1 LLAVK
6 ILAGLLALA
15 LGLYLGGA
23 GRYRPDHEEIDK
35 ALQSEGTS
43 KRTKRHFTLL
53 GGWLRQMEE
62 RGSHFHL
69 RTRGAPNRRF
79 NLYSPDSKRKKG

>member
-1 LLAVK
+1 VLFLK
-6 ILAGLLALA
+6 IFGALLALG

-35 ALQSEGTS
+35 ALSSNSPS
-43 KRTKRHFTLL
+43 KKTKRHFTLL

-62 RGSHFHL
+62 RGSHFHR
-69 RTRGAPNRRF
+69 RTRGAPGRRF
-79 NLYSPDSKRKKG
+79 DLYSPDSKKD

>member
-1 LLAVK
+1 VLFLK
-6 ILAGLLALA
+6 IFGALLALG

-23 GRYRPDHEEIDK
+23 GRYRPDREEIDK
-35 ALQSEGTS
+35 ALTS
-43 KRTKRHFTLL
+43 NSSSQKAKRHFTPL

-79 NLYSPDSKRKKG
+79 NLSSPESKKK